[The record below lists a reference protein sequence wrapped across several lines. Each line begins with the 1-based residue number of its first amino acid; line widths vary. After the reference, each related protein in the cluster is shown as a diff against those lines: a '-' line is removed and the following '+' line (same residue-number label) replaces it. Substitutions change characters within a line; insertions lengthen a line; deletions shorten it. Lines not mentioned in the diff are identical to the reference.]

1 METTIEINIQ
11 DNLLNIFTNT
21 TLDDILKSMIKLDA
35 DSFTNYHNEELQKNK
50 RGYNSGDKKIEAILS
65 IIDRKNASAGT
76 RADGYV
82 KKLKNEFFNRGQK
95 YAELFHEQY
104 LTNLEYHFN
113 VRRVY
118 GMGYSIENYDCLEDY
133 LNSLYLLLIKNY
145 DPKITGEYIPAKVT
159 DIKLRNDNYF
169 SIYKDNKKIELYEK
183 IGVIYQTEKKNTKS
197 VFVKYTFDFENDF
210 FELSYNENTLKDLC
224 NPSIDMKKIIL
235 ESADINQTITS
246 KFANEKVAT
255 LTLYSRMKGL
265 VESKLAIRSIGDQ
278 IARIALDEE
287 MNKEKDEVTKLN
299 NLKSFN
305 TENEAFNK
313 SPFELAMYKLFKEDR
328 DSMISRIL
336 GENEEKDTSDIEDF
350 INEKFKD
357 FDNHSVG
364 MSVKFLKNMK
374 AFTKLKK
381 KSHIINGLEDF
392 IFSFTVRD
400 WEVTK
405 STTKNQE
412 RLPVY
417 TSDFYWHLQEVVDG
431 IKLINELGLHVSTV
445 IPSGEKFS
453 QEIKITLSND
463 HLIFIYYQNDKR
475 ISGRVKSIKNTLKIS
490 EARAQINDN
499 VKNKFRK
506 IISEKS
512 ESQ

>member
-1 METTIEINIQ
+1 MEKTIEINIQ

-21 TLDDILKSMIKLDA
+21 TLDDILKSMIKLDI
-35 DSFTNYHNEELQKNK
+35 DSFSNRHNEEIQKNK
-50 RGYNSGDKKIEAILS
+50 RKSKSEEKEIEAILS
-65 IIDRKNASAGT
+65 IIDRKNASPGT

-82 KKLKNEFFNRGQK
+82 KKLKNEFFNHGQK

-133 LNSLYLLLIKNY
+133 LNSLYLSLIKNY
-145 DPKITGEYIPAKVT
+145 DPKITGEYTPAKVT

-169 SIYKDNKKIELYEK
+169 SIYKNNKKIELYEK

-246 KFANEKVAT
+246 KFGNEKVAT
-255 LTLYSRMKGL
+255 LTLYSRMKSL
-265 VESKLAIRSIGDQ
+265 VESKLAIRSISDQ
-278 IARIALDEE
+278 IAKVALEE
-287 MNKEKDEVTKLN
+287 MNKENDDEAKLK
-299 NLKSFN
+299 NLQSFN

-313 SPFELAMYKLFKEDR
+313 SPFELSMYKFFKEDR

-336 GENEEKDTSDIEDF
+336 GENEEKDTSDIEKF

-381 KSHIINGLEDF
+381 KHHIINNLENF

-405 STTKNQE
+405 STTRNQE

-431 IKLINELGLHVSTV
+431 IKLINELGLHVSTI
-445 IPSGEKFS
+445 IPSGEKIY

-475 ISGRVKSIKNTLKIS
+475 TSGKVKSIKNTLKIS
-490 EARAQINDN
+490 EARGQINDY

-512 ESQ
+512 KS